1 MTGFGI
7 DETQAE
13 YVAEIK
19 LRHLNR
25 EYILNRLKEI
35 ENLEKDISEM
45 EGILSDKK
53 KVRNIII
60 SELRNVAKKY
70 SKPRNTM
77 FYYKNDIVEPDFEEE
92 TPDYPVNIFLSESGY
107 LKKITPQS
115 LRMSN

>member
-1 MTGFGI
+1 
-7 DETQAE
+7 
-13 YVAEIK
+13 
-19 LRHLNR
+19 
-25 EYILNRLKEI
+25 
-35 ENLEKDISEM
+35 M

-115 LRMSN
+115 LRMSNEQKLKDGDRIIEMCIRDSFKRINTIAKRF